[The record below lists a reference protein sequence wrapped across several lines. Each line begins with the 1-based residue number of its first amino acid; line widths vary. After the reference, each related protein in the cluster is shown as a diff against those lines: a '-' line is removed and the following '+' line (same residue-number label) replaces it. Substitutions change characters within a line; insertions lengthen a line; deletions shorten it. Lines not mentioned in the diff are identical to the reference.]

1 MKLETAKSLL
11 LIILIGTSLVLTFGM
26 WNYQAEYRPLNDVE
40 SIDEVDLGGEEQEI
54 SDLVKPNDVVF
65 KMNGE
70 FSSYKEPEDS
80 MQFFEDI
87 RQWELTDIQR
97 NDLEEDTESGAEVEI
112 IFPTEVP
119 LSLFDTILNVDSTLT
134 NNTNFY
140 VDRFSIELQEEEEVL
155 HVQFVS
161 ADREEVVEST
171 IYSRTSYDELLSI
184 FGELTE
190 DEYEEKQLLTD
201 AARDIYIPKEKK
213 ALTSYTYTFDSIEA
227 VDIRNI
233 MFSNPNVVSV
243 SETAPGSI
251 MYRTDNRQLNIAG
264 YGMRFIDVAERNTE
278 QVDNSVLQQSLN
290 NINAHRGFTGD
301 YRLEGFTE
309 DSIAYRMYQFEYP
322 VVNNSYMDLSTI
334 YQEWQ
339 NDQLSK
345 YNRSLVS
352 LNTVVNTS
360 EKELRSGE
368 EIMNSIQQ
376 NENTADIQDVQIAY
390 RLTIETDDNGDYVLL
405 EPNWYQKVN
414 NSWSVVP
421 EPNTNTQQNL
431 EGGS

>member
-1 MKLETAKSLL
+1 M
-11 LIILIGTSLVLTFGM
+11 
-26 WNYQAEYRPLNDVE
+26 
-40 SIDEVDLGGEEQEI
+40 
-54 SDLVKPNDVVF
+54 
-65 KMNGE
+65 
-70 FSSYKEPEDS
+70 
-80 MQFFEDI
+80 
-87 RQWELTDIQR
+87 TDIQR

-161 ADREEVVEST
+161 ADREEVVEGT

>member
-11 LIILIGTSLVLTFGM
+11 LIILIGTSLILTFGM

-40 SIDEVDLGGEEQEI
+40 SIEEANLGGEAQEVN
-54 SDLVKPNDVVF
+54 DLVKPNDVVF

-70 FSSYKEPEDS
+70 FFSYKEPEES

-87 RQWELTDIQR
+87 QQWELTDIQR
-97 NDLEEDTESGAEVEI
+97 NDLEEESESGAEVEI

-140 VDRFSIELQEEEEVL
+140 VDRFSIELQEDEEVL
-155 HVQFVS
+155 HVEFIS
-161 ADREEVVEST
+161 TDRDEVVEGT
-171 IYSRTSYDELLSI
+171 IYSSTNYDRLLSI
-184 FGELTE
+184 FGGLTE
-190 DEYEEKQLLTD
+190 EEYEEKQLITD

-213 ALTSYTYTFDSIEA
+213 TLTSYTYTFESIEA

-278 QVDNSVLQQSLN
+278 PVDNSVLQQSLDD
-290 NINAHRGFTGD
+290 INEHGGFTGD
-301 YRLEGFTE
+301 YRLESFTE
-309 DSIAYRMYQFEYP
+309 DSIAYRMYQFQYP
-322 VVNNSYMDLSTI
+322 VVSNSYMDLSII

-376 NENTADIQDVQIAY
+376 NENAAEIQDIQIAY
-390 RLTIETDDNGDYVLL
+390 RLTIETDDNGDYVRL
-405 EPNWYQKVN
+405 EPNWYQRVN
-414 NSWSVVP
+414 NNWSTVP
-421 EPNTNTQQNL
+421 EPNADTQQSL

>member
-161 ADREEVVEST
+161 ADREEVVEGT

-190 DEYEEKQLLTD
+190 DEYEEKQLVTD

-309 DSIAYRMYQFEYP
+309 DSIAYRMYQFQYP

>member
-161 ADREEVVEST
+161 ADREEVVEGT

-414 NSWSVVP
+414 NSWSVVS

>member
-1 MKLETAKSLL
+1 MKLESAKSLL
-11 LIILIGTSLVLTFGM
+11 LIILIGTSLILTFGM
-26 WNYQAEYRPLNDVE
+26 WNYRAEYKPLSDVE
-40 SIDEVDLGGEEQEI
+40 SIDEADLGGDIQEVG
-54 SDLVKPNDVVF
+54 DLVQPNDLVF

-70 FSSYKEPEDS
+70 FFSYKDPEDS
-80 MQFFEDI
+80 MEFFEDI
-87 RQWELTDIQR
+87 QQWELTDITR
-97 NDLEEDTESGAEVEI
+97 KDLEEDSETGAEVEI

-140 VDRFSIELQEEEEVL
+140 VDRFSIDLREEEEVL
-155 HVQFVS
+155 HVEFVS
-161 ADREEVVEST
+161 TDREEVVEGT
-171 IYSRTSYDELLSI
+171 IYSTTNYDRLLSI

-190 DEYEEKQLLTD
+190 GEYEEKQLVAD
-201 AARDIYIPKEKK
+201 AARDFYIPIEEKT
-213 ALTSYTYTFDSIEA
+213 LTSYTYTFDTIEA

-251 MYRTDNRQLNIAG
+251 MYRTDNRQLNIAS
-264 YGMRFIDVAERNTE
+264 YGMRFIDVAEKNNEPTN
-278 QVDNSVLQQSLN
+278 NSVLQQSLT
-290 NINAHRGFTGD
+290 NINEHKGFTGD
-301 YRLEGFTE
+301 YRLESFTE
-309 DSIAYRMYQFEYP
+309 DSIAYRMYQFQYP
-322 VVNNSYMDLSTI
+322 VVNNSYMDLSII

-339 NDQLSK
+339 NDQLNK

-360 EKELRSGE
+360 KKELRSGE
-368 EIMNSIQQ
+368 EIINSIQQ

-390 RLTIETDDNGDYVLL
+390 RLTIQTDDNGDYVLL
-405 EPNWYQKVN
+405 EPEWYQRIN
-414 NSWSVVP
+414 NSWSTVP
-421 EPNTNTQQNL
+421 EPNANTQQNL

>member
-161 ADREEVVEST
+161 ADREEVVEGT